1 MLKLC
6 YLSFGQHCKIAFE
19 KLWHI
24 FGKWLFCFINS
35 HACYFGNLFIVYR
48 SAKSVP
54 AWPRSSPVTW
64 AAEPSRSSSRSS
76 SQTPSLTPSSRGAG
90 QSTPCRYVNTCRH
103 AIQSNPYLN
112 NCPGSKALSTWPERS
127 QRISWEHCPGLCILS
142 WDSQAMWTNPN
153 SALPFAFSLRM
164 FKCPIGYQ
172 EIVHRLSPGA
182 LQLRFTAWTELVTII
197 QGHTTL

>member
-6 YLSFGQHCKIAFE
+6 YLSFGQHCKIALE

-24 FGKWLFCFINS
+24 FGKWPLCFINS

-64 AAEPSRSSSRSS
+64 AAEPSRSSSKSS

-90 QSTPCRYVNTCRH
+90 QSTPCRYVKASRKATP
-103 AIQSNPYLN
+103 IQTFVQVQRL
-112 NCPGSKALSTWPERS
+112 CPHGLKEARESHESIALGSVFSHE
-127 QRISWEHCPGLCILS
+127 ILRPCG
-142 WDSQAMWTNPN
+142 QTQT
-153 SALPFAFSLRM
+153 LHF
-164 FKCPIGYQ
+164 
-172 EIVHRLSPGA
+172 HSPSVSGC
-182 LQLRFTAWTELVTII
+182 
-197 QGHTTL
+197 